1 MGRFSM
7 KRRHSEGDIG
17 RDDGENLPESKRV
30 ERSPKYRGRGRPPR
44 KNKTGNTE
52 GNTEDPD
59 LPNASRTIMQEKL
72 TEDAKLMEEEN
83 KINKERDKNNKRN
96 RSPEKDKDKE
106 EENEEEEEDLPK
118 SKKSKKSPMVKINLK
133 KMSINSGGKSN
144 GYLRLYKKK
153 NGEKCIFCQEE
164 YFQENLCEDMGREK
178 PNILQVPI
186 CSSCHACLKDDVV
199 MKEIREIVKKKQF

>member
-1 MGRFSM
+1 MGRFSK

-59 LPNASRTIMQEKL
+59 LPNAPRTIMQEKL
-72 TEDAKLMEEEN
+72 TEDAKLTEEEN

-96 RSPEKDKDKE
+96 RSPKKDKDKE
-106 EENEEEEEDLPK
+106 EENEEEEDLPK
-118 SKKSKKSPMVKINLK
+118 SKKSKKSHMVKINLK
-133 KMSINSGGKSN
+133 KMSINSGCKSN

-164 YFQENLCEDMGREK
+164 YFEENL
-178 PNILQVPI
+178 
-186 CSSCHACLKDDVV
+186 
-199 MKEIREIVKKKQF
+199 